1 MSKKVVDVVSEMVQP
16 ILDGLQLELVDVEF
30 VKEGQ
35 NWLFACLLT
44 LIKASISKSVPK

>member
-35 NWLFACLLT
+35 NWFLRVF
-44 LIKASISKSVPK
+44 IDSDKGV

>member
-1 MSKKVVDVVSEMVQP
+1 MSKKVVDIVSDMVQP

-35 NWLFACLLT
+35 NWFLRVF
-44 LIKASISKSVPK
+44 IDSDKAL

>member
-1 MSKKVVDVVSEMVQP
+1 MDVVSEMVQP

-35 NWLFACLLT
+35 NWFLRVLLT
-44 LIKASISKSVPK
+44 LIKVSISKSVPK